1 VILHNRLAGKR
12 RLGVAIV
19 GMGGA
24 VATTAV
30 AGMELIRIGAAGFEG
45 LPLANLPAELGQ
57 DLVAYEDLV
66 FGGWDLNGDNLA
78 VAAATHRV
86 LPEKQLEAVSSYLSG
101 MVPWKA
107 VASRQFCRNIEGKHV
122 VVTGSHRESV
132 AAIREDL
139 AAFRNEHKLD
149 GLVVLNLASTEGNGD
164 KGDAQF
170 QTLEQF
176 EIALDGNE
184 RKISPAMLYAYSAIR
199 SGAGYVNF
207 TPSLAADLPALIELA
222 RREGVPLCGKDG
234 KTGQTMMKTVL
245 APAFRM
251 RALRVDGWYS
261 TNILGNRDGLALD
274 DKDSLA
280 SKLATKGSVLN
291 QMLGYPVDDHLV
303 DIRYYKP
310 RADNKE
316 SWDNIDITGFLG
328 QPMQIKVN
336 FLCRDSILAAPLALE
351 SCRLLD
357 LAQRRGESGI
367 QGQLGV
373 FYKQPMSAVGDA
385 PPENALHLQQ
395 ENLLRWLAGGTAG
408 GTAGGPSAD
417 KVESVAAQRQMAPVE
432 SVAGD

>member
-1 VILHNRLAGKR
+1 MQQQLKNGSRTRR
-12 RLGVAIV
+12 RLGIAIV
-19 GMGGA
+19 GVGGA
-24 VATTAV
+24 VATTAI
-30 AGMELIRIGAAGFEG
+30 AGMELIRIGAAGYEG
-45 LPLANLPAELGQ
+45 LPLAGLPGELTS
-57 DLVAYEDLV
+57 DLAGYEDLV
-66 FGGWDLNGDNLA
+66 FGGWDLNGDHLA
-78 VAAATHRV
+78 QAARIHNV
-86 LPEKQLEAVSSYLSG
+86 LPEKQLNAVAGYLSG
-101 MVPWKA
+101 MLPWKA
-107 VASRQFCRNIEGKHV
+107 IASRQFCRNIDGKHV
-122 VVTGSHRESV
+122 FLTDSHRESV
-132 AAIREDL
+132 AVIREDL
-139 AAFRNEHKLD
+139 ARFRRLHKLD
-149 GLVVLNLASTEGNGD
+149 GLVVLNLASTEGTGD
-164 KGDAQF
+164 KDDPQF
-170 QTLEQF
+170 QTLELF
-176 EIALDGNE
+176 ERALDANE

-199 SGAGYVNF
+199 SEASYVNF
-207 TPSLAADLPALIELA
+207 TPSVAADLPALIELS

-234 KTGQTMMKTVL
+234 KTGQTMIKTVL

-261 TNILGNRDGLALD
+261 TNILGNRDGLALN

-291 QMLGYPVDDHLV
+291 QILGYAVDDHLV

-367 QGQLGV
+367 QPQLGV
-373 FYKQPMSAVGDA
+373 FYKQPMSAVGD
-385 PPENALHLQQ
+385 PLPENALHVQQ
-395 ENLLRWLAGGTAG
+395 EVLLRWLAGSNGEHA
-408 GTAGGPSAD
+408 ASEHESA
-417 KVESVAAQRQMAPVE
+417 QTE